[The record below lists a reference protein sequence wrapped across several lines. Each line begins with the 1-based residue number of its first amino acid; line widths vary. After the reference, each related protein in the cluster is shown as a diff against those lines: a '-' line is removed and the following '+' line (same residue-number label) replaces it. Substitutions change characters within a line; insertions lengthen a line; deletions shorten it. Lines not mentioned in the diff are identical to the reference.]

1 MNQEEKLVA
10 VISPW
15 EKLNELIRRNFR
27 LESLPEEK
35 KVMAWRDDLQS
46 RELLEAEL
54 HAAGIAAADVRSK
67 KVTTRWRDV
76 H

>member
-1 MNQEEKLVA
+1 MNQEQKLVA
-10 VISPW
+10 VVSPW
-15 EKLNELIRRNFR
+15 EKLAELVRRNFR

-35 KVMAWRDDLQS
+35 KVVAWRDDLQT

-54 HAAGIAAADVRSK
+54 HAAGIAAVDVRSQ